1 MLRSVS
7 RLLLVIVNI
16 ICIVNVYCGF
26 NGTNIEPREQNPINH
41 QFMLWNKLNFVCM
54 TCFNESGNIYYYH
67 PKINFTHRQQLSV
80 SVLVTLIGVEP
91 TLQFYHNNKSFV
103 FVNGSNQV
111 SLVGERFLVNES
123 LYFDGM
129 GPYRLSIFS
138 QMNKTNAFFQFNISS
153 NSGRLVNDTNY
164 SWLRS
169 PSNSTIVLGPLFM
182 GPHYFRFINYAN
194 ATISP
199 VVALRFNNLSSLG
212 YPRYFPVSKEKVCP
226 TKVPF
231 IVTQTCKPEI
241 KTVTVIKTITSVKE
255 DNKKILM
262 ATPSEPPQL
271 LECKQQLNVFIV
283 LFVVVSCLF
292 LLVIMVMMCRYT
304 NQAQKQAKSSVY

>member
-1 MLRSVS
+1 MSRSVS
-7 RLLLVIVNI
+7 RLLLVVVNI

-67 PKINFTHRQQLSV
+67 PKINFTDREEINA
-80 SVLVTLIGVEP
+80 SVLVKLVGVEP

-103 FVNGSNQV
+103 FVNNSNQV
-111 SLVGERFLVNES
+111 SLVGEKFLVNES

-129 GPYRLSIFS
+129 GPYRLSILS
-138 QMNKTNAFFQFNISS
+138 QMNKTNAFFQFNTS
-153 NSGRLVNDTNY
+153 NSGLYIRDTHY
-164 SWLRS
+164 SWLDS
-169 PSNSTIVLGPLFM
+169 PHNSTIVLGPLFT

-194 ATISP
+194 GTVSP

-212 YPRYFPVSKEKVCP
+212 YPRYFSASKEKVCP
-226 TKVPF
+226 TKAPL
-231 IVTQTCKPEI
+231 IVTQTCKPQI
-241 KTVTVIKTITSVKE
+241 KTVTVIKTITSAKE
-255 DNKKILM
+255 DNKKITT

-292 LLVIMVMMCRYT
+292 LLVIMIMMCRFT

>member
-1 MLRSVS
+1 MSRSVS

-67 PKINFTHRQQLSV
+67 PKINFSNRQQIDA
-80 SVLVTLIGVEP
+80 SVLVKLIGVEP

-103 FVNGSNQV
+103 FVNNSNQL
-111 SLVGERFLVNES
+111 SLQGERFLVNES

-129 GPYRLSIFS
+129 GSYRLVILS
-138 QMNKTNAFFQFNISS
+138 QMNKTNAVFQFNTTS
-153 NSGRLVNDTNY
+153 NSGVQVNDTHY
-164 SWLRS
+164 SWLDS
-169 PSNSTIVLGPLFM
+169 PHNSTIVLGPLFT
-182 GPHYFRFINYAN
+182 GPRYFRFIKYAN
-194 ATISP
+194 ATVSP

-212 YPRYFPVSKEKVCP
+212 YPRYFPASKTQVCP
-226 TKVPF
+226 TKAPL
-231 IVTQTCKPEI
+231 IVTQTCKPEV

-255 DNKKILM
+255 DKKIST

-271 LECKQQLNVFIV
+271 SECKQQLNVFIV

-292 LLVIMVMMCRYT
+292 LLVIMIIMCRYT

>member
-1 MLRSVS
+1 MSRSVS

-67 PKINFTHRQQLSV
+67 PKIDFDHRQELNA
-80 SVLVTLIGVEP
+80 SVLVKLIGVEP

-103 FVNGSNQV
+103 FVNNSKQV
-111 SLVGERFLVNES
+111 ILVGERFLVNES

-138 QMNKTNAFFQFNISS
+138 QMNKTNVSFQFNITS
-153 NSGRLVNDTNY
+153 NSGQLVTDTNY
-164 SWLRS
+164 SWLDS
-169 PSNSTIVLGPLFM
+169 PFNSTIVLGPLFM
-182 GPHYFRFINYAN
+182 GPHYFRFIKYAN
-194 ATISP
+194 ATVSP

-212 YPRYFPVSKEKVCP
+212 YPRYFPASKTQVCP
-226 TKVPF
+226 TKAPF

-241 KTVTVIKTITSVKE
+241 KTVTIIKTITPAKE
-255 DNKKILM
+255 DKKVLT

-283 LFVVVSCLF
+283 LCVVVSCLF
-292 LLVIMVMMCRYT
+292 LLVIMIMMCRYT
-304 NQAQKQAKSSVY
+304 KQAQKQAKSSVY